1 MVKKNE
7 YILDLSTIERAKK
20 FNSIALSFEEDIDL
34 IKERYVLDA
43 KSILGIFSI
52 DISNPVNVKIHTD
65 NDEVSEKFYKSIL
78 EFIVG

>member
-1 MVKKNE
+1 MVKRNE
-7 YILDLSTIERAKK
+7 YILNLSTIEKAKK

-34 IKERYVLDA
+34 IKGRYVLDA

-65 NDEVSEKFYKSIL
+65 NDKVSEKFYKSIL

>member
-7 YILDLSTIERAKK
+7 YILDLSTIEKAKK
-20 FNSIALSFEEDIDL
+20 FNSIALSFKEDIDL
-34 IKERYVLDA
+34 IKGRYVLDA

-65 NDEVSEKFYKSIL
+65 NDEVSEKSYKSIL

>member
-7 YILDLSTIERAKK
+7 YILDLSTIEKAKK

-65 NDEVSEKFYKSIL
+65 NEEVSEKFYKSIL

>member
-7 YILDLSTIERAKK
+7 YILDLSTIEKAKK
-20 FNSIALSFEEDIDL
+20 FNSIALSFKEDIDL
-34 IKERYVLDA
+34 IKGRYVLDA

>member
-7 YILDLSTIERAKK
+7 YILDLSTIEKAKK

-34 IKERYVLDA
+34 IKGRYVLDA

-52 DISNPVNVKIHTD
+52 DISNPVNVKIYTD

>member
-7 YILDLSTIERAKK
+7 YILDLSTIEKAKK